1 MISYSITIK
10 IQSSYLYIVHVLVHV
25 WVFFCKKGDCIT
37 FWKKK
42 IYEEAGEEKSITI
55 FLYLEPNL
63 HPSLKK
69 IVKSPDVFPIYFYSK
84 QLTTFPLTKII
95 LRKMS
100 VLFAEKNSLIQCI
113 LRIFSPFVPKCSML
127 FHKKNSDCY
136 HWEIWRRKYNLQNV
150 YV

>member
-1 MISYSITIK
+1 MCGFFSVRRMIVS
-10 IQSSYLYIVHVLVHV
+10 L
-25 WVFFCKKGDCIT
+25 FE
-37 FWKKK
+37 KKK

-113 LRIFSPFVPKCSML
+113 LMIFSPFVPKCSML

-136 HWEIWRRKYNLQNV
+136 H
-150 YV
+150 

>member
-1 MISYSITIK
+1 MCVFSIRK
-10 IQSSYLYIVHVLVHV
+10 VIVSL
-25 WVFFCKKGDCIT
+25 FE
-37 FWKKK
+37 KKK

-69 IVKSPDVFPIYFYSK
+69 NSKKSRCLPHLFLLQTINHFPSYKNNFEK
-84 QLTTFPLTKII
+84 NVCTLCW
-95 LRKMS
+95 
-100 VLFAEKNSLIQCI
+100 KNSLIQCI
-113 LRIFSPFVPKCSML
+113 LMISSPFVPKCSML

-150 YV
+150 YA

>member
-1 MISYSITIK
+1 MCGFFSVRRV
-10 IQSSYLYIVHVLVHV
+10 IVSL
-25 WVFFCKKGDCIT
+25 FEE
-37 FWKKK
+37 KK

-127 FHKKNSDCY
+127 FH
-136 HWEIWRRKYNLQNV
+136 
-150 YV
+150 

>member
-1 MISYSITIK
+1 MCVFSIRK
-10 IQSSYLYIVHVLVHV
+10 VIVSL
-25 WVFFCKKGDCIT
+25 FE
-37 FWKKK
+37 KKK

-84 QLTTFPLTKII
+84 QLTTFPLKKII

-100 VLFAEKNSLIQCI
+100 VLFAEKI
-113 LRIFSPFVPKCSML
+113 L
-127 FHKKNSDCY
+127 
-136 HWEIWRRKYNLQNV
+136 
-150 YV
+150 

>member
-1 MISYSITIK
+1 M
-10 IQSSYLYIVHVLVHV
+10 HV

-127 FHKKNSDCY
+127 FHKKILIVTIEKFEEENITFEMYTYKMTYWIRDKP
-136 HWEIWRRKYNLQNV
+136 R
-150 YV
+150 

>member
-1 MISYSITIK
+1 MCVFSIRK
-10 IQSSYLYIVHVLVHV
+10 VIVSL
-25 WVFFCKKGDCIT
+25 FE
-37 FWKKK
+37 KKK

-69 IVKSPDVFPIYFYSK
+69 KSPDVFPIYFYSK

-100 VLFAEKNSLIQCI
+100 VLFAEKI
-113 LRIFSPFVPKCSML
+113 L
-127 FHKKNSDCY
+127 
-136 HWEIWRRKYNLQNV
+136 
-150 YV
+150 

>member
-1 MISYSITIK
+1 MCVFSIRK
-10 IQSSYLYIVHVLVHV
+10 VIVSL
-25 WVFFCKKGDCIT
+25 FE
-37 FWKKK
+37 KKK

-127 FHKKNSDCY
+127 FHKKILIVTIEKFEEENITFKMY
-136 HWEIWRRKYNLQNV
+136 TYKMTY
-150 YV
+150 

>member
-1 MISYSITIK
+1 MCGFFSVRRV
-10 IQSSYLYIVHVLVHV
+10 IVSL
-25 WVFFCKKGDCIT
+25 FE
-37 FWKKK
+37 KKK

-127 FHKKNSDCY
+127 FHKKILIVTIEKFEEENITFEMY
-136 HWEIWRRKYNLQNV
+136 TYKMTY
-150 YV
+150 